1 VAADSPA
8 SRSGDS
14 RDAERHFDT
23 DDVRRDLERSSVRS
37 GLIQMSA
44 QAVQLAAFLASA
56 MIFARLLTPLD
67 FGLFALSNILIG
79 IVGTI
84 RDFGIPMAVVHHED
98 LDHDKL
104 NALFWLSVKL
114 SLSLFAFM
122 ILTAPVLA
130 WFYGESRLTAIAAV
144 LAVGTLALGITVQH
158 ESLLVRRMR
167 FGVLRTLDTTA
178 VLAGLCAGIALA
190 ILGAGYWALVCQVLI
205 AELLRAAGTWFACSW
220 RPSAPPR
227 RSGGADIRELMK
239 YAGYL
244 SGYQALVKFARH
256 VDRVLVGYVSGAAAA
271 GFYYNAQR
279 WAMYPIMQVFPPLM
293 SVAVSGLS
301 RVRHDATA
309 FRLAWR
315 KATLPV
321 LSVVFPTLTFCAVE
335 SRATVLVI
343 MGPQWEASVPVFR
356 LLCVA
361 ALAISVE
368 RLSKWLYLA
377 EGATERQ
384 FVWGLIY
391 APVVILAVMVGV
403 RWGPV
408 GAAAGFTIA
417 SWVLLVPG
425 VAFCLAQSHVRW
437 RDVGAVVWRPAA
449 AAAFS
454 AAGTMSFSRIHSNAN
469 LFEHFASS
477 AAVFGSLYL
486 LTWVGFPGGR
496 SAASD
501 ALRLLSSAR
510 ASVLRPQASD
520 E

>member
-1 VAADSPA
+1 MPADLPA
-8 SRSGDS
+8 PRSGDS
-14 RDAERHFDT
+14 READRHFDT
-23 DDVRRDLERSSVRS
+23 DDVRRDLDRSSARS

-44 QAVQLAAFLASA
+44 QALQLGAFLASA
-56 MIFARLLTPLD
+56 MIFARLLTPRD
-67 FGLFALSNILIG
+67 FGLFALSNTLIAIL
-79 IVGTI
+79 GTI
-84 RDFGIPMAVVHHED
+84 RDFGIPMAVAHHED

-114 SLSLFAFM
+114 SLSLFAVM
-122 ILTAPVLA
+122 ILTAPVLG
-130 WFYGESRLTAIAAV
+130 WFYGESRLTPMAML
-144 LAVGTLALGITVQH
+144 LAVGTLALGISVQH

-178 VLAGLCAGIALA
+178 VVTGLCAGVALA

-205 AELLRAAGTWFACSW
+205 AELLRAVGAWFACSW

-227 RSGGADIRELMK
+227 RSGGADIRELTK

-244 SGYQALVKFARH
+244 SGYQVLVKFARYM
-256 VDRVLVGYVSGAAAA
+256 DRVLVGYVSGAAAA
-271 GFYYNAQR
+271 GLYYNAQR

-301 RVRHDATA
+301 RLRHDPIA

-321 LSVVFPTLTFCAVE
+321 LSVVVPALTFCAVE
-335 SRATVLVI
+335 PRATVLVI
-343 MGPQWEASVPVFR
+343 MGPQWEGSVPVFR
-356 LLCVA
+356 LLCLA

-377 EGATERQ
+377 QGATQRQ

-391 APVVILAVMVGV
+391 APVILMAVVVGV
-403 RWGPV
+403 QWGPV

-417 SWVLLVPG
+417 SWILLVPG

-437 RDVGAVVWRPAA
+437 LDVGAVVWRPAA
-449 AAAFS
+449 AAALS
-454 AAGTMSFSRIHSNAN
+454 AAGTISFSRTQSSGS
-469 LFEHFASS
+469 LFEHFVLS
-477 AAVFGSLYL
+477 AAIFGSLYL
-486 LTWVGFPGGR
+486 LTWVGLPGGR

-501 ALRLLSSAR
+501 AMRLLSSAR
-510 ASVLRPQASD
+510 ASVLRPQETD